1 MSDAVDECHA
11 GEAGTDD
18 NPAIKKAG
26 SLNHLKPFTN
36 SRTTE
41 RGKGPTRPTF
51 RSYLQKFWPCL
62 SMQRQFEARNTK
74 NQVLGQVN
82 MKVKDM
88 CGKHEPAF
96 GGFGKIFCVAW
107 EL

>member
-1 MSDAVDECHA
+1 MSDAVDERHA

-41 RGKGPTRPTF
+41 RGKGPARPTF
-51 RSYLQKFWPCL
+51 
-62 SMQRQFEARNTK
+62 
-74 NQVLGQVN
+74 QVLFA
-82 MKVKDM
+82 KILALLKPVKTVRRQ
-88 CGKHEPAF
+88 KY
-96 GGFGKIFCVAW
+96 
-107 EL
+107 